1 MKIQIKVATVDRIVG
16 RRLRLR
22 YTDSHPDDMGFWCH
36 EESSLIHPV
45 GWALSV
51 GHPVDI
57 PQAYRDRCTKKVF
70 LPTDATSEMF
80 SEPKATTTGNQAT
93 PAVKFKEGMKL
104 EAVDPLNLDTICVA
118 TVVRVLRQGYLMI
131 RIDRAEDDEDE
142 GIFCY
147 HSTSACIAPPGFCG
161 ANAITL
167 KPPEDYEGVF
177 RWGDYLR
184 QTKATAAPEALFGPR
199 EDSHHTSP
207 SSLPPFRVGMR
218 VEAADLM
225 DSRLVCVATIAQVAG
240 RLVRVHFD
248 GWSDEFDQWMDAS
261 SPEIYPV
268 GWCEL
273 AGYRLETPVV
283 AGIYLIANKLMS

>member
-1 MKIQIKVATVDRIVG
+1 
-16 RRLRLR
+16 
-22 YTDSHPDDMGFWCH
+22 MGFWCH

-51 GHPVDI
+51 GHPVDF
-57 PQAYRDRCTKKVF
+57 PQAYRDRCTKKAF
-70 LPTDATSEMF
+70 LPTDATSDMF
-80 SEPKATTTGNQAT
+80 NEPKATTNGNQST
-93 PAVKFKEGMKL
+93 PAIKFKEGMKL

-167 KPPEDYEGVF
+167 KPPEEYEGSF

-199 EDSHHTSP
+199 EDSQHSSP

-283 AGIYLIANKLMS
+283 NGIYL